1 MKKWIAILVATTA
14 CGPKGLVTGDYDVSY
29 GEAMYGA
36 SPLNL
41 YIDSDSNSFSAE
53 FEETLSA
60 SECSPVFQEFT
71 APTKLS
77 LDAERPTVTD
87 PSAEESPFAI
97 GNSNCSYDSYDGKF
111 SSGGTDENVIACAND
126 EIIVPVTVD
135 DNGTERSIDVT
146 YTQLWSI
153 QWDTSLQ
160 RVIGFIDISPDSDL
174 NEDDALLVDAA
185 VNLECRYLRLM
196 DLELSE

>member
-36 SPLNL
+36 STLSL
-41 YIDSDSNSFSAE
+41 YNDLETNSFGAE

-60 SECSPVFQEFT
+60 SECSPVFQEVAT
-71 APTKLS
+71 PTKLI
-77 LDAERPTVTD
+77 LDAARPTVTD

-97 GNSNCSYDSYDGKF
+97 GNSYCSNDSYDGMI
-111 SSGGTDENVIACAND
+111 SSGGVDENVIMCVND

-146 YTQLWSI
+146 YTLLWNFE
-153 QWDTSLQ
+153 WETSLQ
-160 RVIGFIDISPDSDL
+160 RVIGYVNISPDDDL
-174 NEDDALLVDAA
+174 GEDDALLVDAA
-185 VNLECRYLRLM
+185 INLECRYLRLM
-196 DLELSE
+196 ELELSE

>member
-1 MKKWIAILVATTA
+1 MKKWIPVLVATTA

-29 GEAMYGA
+29 GEALYG
-36 SPLNL
+36 SSTLNL
-41 YIDSDSNSFSAE
+41 YTDSDSNSFSAE

-60 SECSPVFQEFT
+60 SECSPVFQEVT
-71 APTKLS
+71 TPTKLS
-77 LDAERPTVTD
+77 LDTTRPTVTD

-97 GNSNCSYDSYDGKF
+97 GNSYCSYDSYGGKF
-111 SSGGTDENVIACAND
+111 SSDGVDENVIMCDND

-146 YTQLWSI
+146 YTLLWKFE
-153 QWDTSLQ
+153 WKTSLQ
-160 RVIGFIDISPDSDL
+160 RVIGFIDISPDNDL
-174 NEDDALLVDAA
+174 NEEDALLVDAA
-185 VNLECRYLRLM
+185 INLECRYLRLM